1 MMVYVW
7 SKRNPFIHMSF
18 LGLFTFTAAYLP
30 WLSGK
35 FNLEGNIE
43 LQVGVSSSAPGS
55 GYSLLVAQMEPKIIR
70 TELLELLF
78 MKVMGEGEE
87 HRVVKIADF
96 GLARIY
102 HAPLKPLSENG
113 LQ

>member
-78 MKVMGEGEE
+78 MKDPSLKSKLMILL
-87 HRVVKIADF
+87 H
-96 GLARIY
+96 
-102 HAPLKPLSENG
+102 KPLSSLYFMKLRISG
-113 LQ
+113 YG